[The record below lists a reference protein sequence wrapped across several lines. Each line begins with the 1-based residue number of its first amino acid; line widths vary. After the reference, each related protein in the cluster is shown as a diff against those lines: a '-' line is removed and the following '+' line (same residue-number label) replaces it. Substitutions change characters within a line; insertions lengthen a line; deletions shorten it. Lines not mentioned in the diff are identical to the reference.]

1 MKKIILLIMILGTLG
16 MALVSCSSGGSGGI
30 SGGATSGT
38 KIVTWTPTETDIL
51 YEDFGK
57 RCSIY
62 DSIRTILVWTV
73 GPHDGIQCGDF
84 ARVYKYIRYKG
95 DYSTIDSITYIIVE
109 KVADSTYTV
118 TKNGGTT
125 TYYDLQTAL
134 NQVTF

>member
-38 KIVTWTPTETDIL
+38 KIVVWTPTETDIL
-51 YEDFGK
+51 YADLELK
-57 RCSIY
+57 CSIY
-62 DSIRTILVWTV
+62 DSIRTQLDSFI
-73 GPHDGIQCGDF
+73 GSGEGIICGDF
-84 ARVYKYIRYKG
+84 AHVYKYIRYKG
-95 DYSTIDSITYIIVE
+95 DYTTIDSITYIIVE

-118 TKNGGTT
+118 TKNGKTT
-125 TYYDLQTAL
+125 TYHDLQTAL